1 MYYHV
6 FLYISCYIAE
16 IWITFLTVHGI
27 GGGYNVGCWR
37 VQQVHESLMI
47 NFANGIDIFSL
58 LNSEIHFWK
67 QINTLRLI
75 QSQEVG
81 EDTNTLIVE

>member
-16 IWITFLTVHGI
+16 IWITFLTVHGR

-37 VQQVHESLMI
+37 VQQVQESLMI
-47 NFANGIDIFSL
+47 NFANAIDIFSL